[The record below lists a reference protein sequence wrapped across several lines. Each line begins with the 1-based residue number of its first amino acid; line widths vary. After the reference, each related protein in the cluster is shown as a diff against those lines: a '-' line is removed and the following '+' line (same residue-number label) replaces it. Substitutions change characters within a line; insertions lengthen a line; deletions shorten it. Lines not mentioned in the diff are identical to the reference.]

1 MAGQKT
7 GWWQRLGERLFGDVI
22 QARVQ
27 EAVAAEDF
35 GYRQVTG
42 NAETRDDPLW
52 DHQRLLREVYEAYV
66 TNPLAYAVIDVQ
78 ANFVLGGGVRIDCAD
93 AAVQDVADAFW
104 RHPDNSMDTRIYSL
118 YTELALYGEQFV
130 RIFTDPLTGDVRLRQ
145 LDPLLIDQIETAPED
160 IEQVLRYRVKG
171 VGQEPGY
178 WVAGGEMEHFT
189 INRVSNALRGRSDL
203 APLLP
208 WLKRYRDWLVDRAR
222 INRLKG
228 SFIYDVTVRGATRND
243 LLAKMAAYAQPP
255 APGTVVFHNE
265 AEEWQP
271 VQPSIGADDVA
282 ADGRALKLMIAAG
295 AGLPEHYLAEGGH
308 VNRATAAEMGL
319 PTLRR
324 FQRRQELFGRYLR
337 RLVARAIQA
346 RQDAGMLAPDVDTT
360 LRVVFQELQPD
371 VAHVAGPHAESFARS
386 LQLAKA
392 EGWLEMEDAARLFRR
407 FLAEEE

>member
-1 MAGQKT
+1 MAVQPT
-7 GWWQRLGERLFGDVI
+7 QWWQRLGERLFGDVI

-27 EAVAAEDF
+27 EAVAAEDS
-35 GYRQVTG
+35 GYRQVSGAT
-42 NAETRDDPLW
+42 ETRDDPLW
-52 DHQRLLREVYEAYV
+52 DQQRLLREVYEAYV
-66 TNPLAYAVIDVQ
+66 TNPLAYTVIDVQ
-78 ANFVLGGGVRIDCAD
+78 ANFVLGGGVRIACASP
-93 AAVQDVADAFW
+93 AVQKAVDAFW
-104 RHPDNSMDTRIYSL
+104 QHPDNAMDTRVYSL

-130 RIFTDPLTGDVRLRQ
+130 RVFTDPLTGEVRLRQ
-145 LDPLLIDQIETAPED
+145 LDPLLIDQIETATED
-160 IEQVLRYRVKG
+160 IEQVLRYRVRG
-171 VGQEPGY
+171 VGQDPGY
-178 WVAGGEMEHFT
+178 WIAAAEMEHFT

-208 WLKRYRDWLVDRAR
+208 WLQRYRDWLVDRAR

-265 AEEWQP
+265 AETWQP

-346 RQDAGMLAPDVDTT
+346 KQDAGALAMDVDAAF
-360 LRVVFQELQPD
+360 RVVFQEVQPD
-371 VAHVAGPHAESFARS
+371 IAHVAGPHAESFARS
-386 LQLAKA
+386 LQLARA
-392 EGWLEMEDAARLFRR
+392 EGWLAADDAARLFRR
-407 FLAEEE
+407 FLADEE

>member
-1 MAGQKT
+1 MAVQASQ
-7 GWWQRLGERLFGDVI
+7 WWQRLGERLFGGVI

-27 EAVAAEDF
+27 EAVAAEDI

-42 NAETRDDPLW
+42 AAETRDDPLW

-78 ANFVLGGGVRIDCAD
+78 ANFVLGGGVRIDCAN

-178 WVAGGEMEHFT
+178 WVAGSEMEHFT

-265 AEEWQP
+265 AEDWQP

-337 RLVARAIQA
+337 RLVARAIRA
-346 RQDAGMLAPDVDTT
+346 RQDAGMLAPDVDTS

-386 LQLAKA
+386 LQLARA
-392 EGWLEMEDAARLFRR
+392 EGWLETEDAARLFRR

>member
-1 MAGQKT
+1 MAIQT
-7 GWWQRLGERLFGDVI
+7 SEWWQRLGERLFGDLI
-22 QARVQ
+22 QTRVQ
-27 EAVAAEDF
+27 EAVAAEDI

-42 NAETRDDPLW
+42 ASETRDDALW

-66 TNPLAYAVIDVQ
+66 TNPLAYAVIDIQ
-78 ANFVLGGGVRIDCAD
+78 ANFVLGGGVRIACAS
-93 AAVQDVADAFW
+93 AAVQEVVDAFW
-104 RHPDNSMDTRIYSL
+104 RHPDNTMDTRIYSL
-118 YTELALYGEQFV
+118 YTELSLYGEQFV
-130 RIFTDPLTGDVRLRQ
+130 RVFTDPLTGEIRLRQ
-145 LDPLLIDQIETAPED
+145 LDPLLIERIETAAED
-160 IEQVLRYRVKG
+160 IEQVHRYRVRG
-171 VGQEPGY
+171 VGNDPGY
-178 WVAGGEMEHFT
+178 WVAAAEMEHLT

-203 APLLP
+203 AALLP

-265 AEEWQP
+265 AENWQP

-337 RLVARAIQA
+337 RLVARAIQGK
-346 RQDAGMLAPDVDTT
+346 QDAGALDANVDTAF
-360 LRVVFQELQPD
+360 RVVFQELQPD

-386 LQLAKA
+386 LQLAQT
-392 EGWLEMEDAARLFRR
+392 EGWLEAEDAARLFRR